1 MAKKTRLP
9 LIVLA
14 LGMFALS
21 LGASVAFGSDRDGV
35 GSYKFTVYGQD
46 PETGYPIEKNTSL
59 SGASREGVS
68 ADRQINRVPGMQMI
82 SIEQIAIA
90 TALWIHLWRYG
101 IR

>member
-1 MAKKTRLP
+1 MAKKTRIP

-59 SGASREGVS
+59 GGTSREGAS
-68 ADRQINRVPGMQMI
+68 ADRQINRLPRTQII
-82 SIEQIAIA
+82 SNEQIAIA
-90 TALWIHLWRYG
+90 TALWICLSRYG